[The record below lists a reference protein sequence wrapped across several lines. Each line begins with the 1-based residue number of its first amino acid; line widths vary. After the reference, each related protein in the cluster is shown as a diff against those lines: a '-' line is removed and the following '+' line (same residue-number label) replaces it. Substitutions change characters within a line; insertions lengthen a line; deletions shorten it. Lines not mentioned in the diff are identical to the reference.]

1 MAFSFTELLKKQFP
15 LAGVEA
21 YTGSPK
27 RMPESNP
34 FPTGAFGALPMGGL
48 VDVLG
53 GVSMADYFNNDNYEM
68 RPTEASPKRGEDVL
82 RPYRMS
88 PGDKKTIKVGNDGK
102 IVETTER
109 TTGDLFSEQPNRS
122 DYPVKVSLPSQRGS
136 EFDPRMSGD
145 LSPLTTSAQSFP
157 LGEGAMGDP
166 TAIFRNEQG
175 GRMPTNTVY
184 PRPTTRSMYNR
195 SNEYDRMASMNPGM
209 GGPLSST
216 FTGVNDPSVI
226 ADMGTDM
233 GNGYAGTPYIPIDP
247 MSGRPFNNVDSMGGQ
262 GYIASRRMP
271 TNTVYPRPTTRSMY
285 NRPVNSP
292 DFMGGQGSV
301 GNTGYRGTYGVPMY
315 GQPKPTS
322 AQTSPIINSLLAP
335 ELGDTAQSE
344 MNRLP
349 MLINQGEDDVFPPTG
364 PNVYGLDEG
373 MFNEDP
379 DDERRRLLGEL
390 LREYYQT
397 NGRTYTSSI

>member
-1 MAFSFTELLKKQFP
+1 MAFSFAELLKRQFP

-27 RMPESNP
+27 RMPESSP
-34 FPTGAFGALPMGGL
+34 FPSESASDALSMGGL
-48 VDVLG
+48 VDALG
-53 GVSMADYFNNDNYEM
+53 GVSMADYFNNDNWET
-68 RPTEASPKRGEDVL
+68 RQVEGVSKRGEMVD
-82 RPYRMS
+82 RQYRMN
-88 PGDKKTIKVGNDGK
+88 PGDKTTIKVGNDGK

-122 DYPVKVSLPSQRGS
+122 DYPVGTPVAGNEPNFTLTQAGNAEINVPEGRN
-136 EFDPRMSGD
+136 PGD
-145 LSPLTTSAQSFP
+145 LFPQQPNRSINSNQIDEWMGLLLNDGYRDIKNESIAQ
-157 LGEGAMGDP
+157 
-166 TAIFRNEQG
+166 RNPPVFQGIPPARPSYQG
-175 GRMPTNTVY
+175 G
-184 PRPTTRSMYNR
+184 
-195 SNEYDRMASMNPGM
+195 
-209 GGPLSST
+209 
-216 FTGVNDPSVI
+216 
-226 ADMGTDM
+226 
-233 GNGYAGTPYIPIDP
+233 
-247 MSGRPFNNVDSMGGQ
+247 MGGQ
-262 GYIASRRMP
+262 GYIASGRMP

-301 GNTGYRGTYGVPMY
+301 NNTGYSGTYGVPMY
-315 GQPKPTS
+315 GQPRPTL

-349 MLINQGEDDVFPPTG
+349 MLINQGEDGVFPPTG
-364 PNVYGLDEG
+364 PNAYGLDEG

-390 LREYYQT
+390 LRQYYQT
-397 NGRTYTSSI
+397 NGRTYTSGI

>member
-1 MAFSFTELLKKQFP
+1 MAFSFAELLKRQFP

-27 RMPESNP
+27 RMPESSP
-34 FPTGAFGALPMGGL
+34 FPSESASGALSMGGL
-48 VDVLG
+48 VDALG
-53 GVSMADYFNNDNYEM
+53 GVSMADYFNNDNWET
-68 RPTEASPKRGEDVL
+68 RQVEGVSKRGEMVD
-82 RPYRMS
+82 RQYRMN
-88 PGDKKTIKVGNDGK
+88 PGDKTTIKVGNDGK

-109 TTGDLFSEQPNRS
+109 TTGDLFSEQPNKS
-122 DYPVKVSLPSQRGS
+122 DYPVQVSLPSQRGS

-145 LSPLTTSAQSFP
+145 LFPQQPVIDPIQSF
-157 LGEGAMGDP
+157 E
-166 TAIFRNEQG
+166 G

-195 SNEYDRMASMNPGM
+195 PAPLNEPDVYSTNPSYQ
-209 GGPLSST
+209 GG
-216 FTGVNDPSVI
+216 
-226 ADMGTDM
+226 
-233 GNGYAGTPYIPIDP
+233 
-247 MSGRPFNNVDSMGGQ
+247 MGGQ
-262 GYIASRRMP
+262 GYIASGRMP

-301 GNTGYRGTYGVPMY
+301 NNTGYSGTYGVPMY
-315 GQPKPTS
+315 GQPRPTL

-349 MLINQGEDDVFPPTG
+349 MLINQGEDGVFPPTG
-364 PNVYGLDEG
+364 PNAYGLDEG

-390 LREYYQT
+390 LRQYYQT
-397 NGRTYTSSI
+397 NGRTYTSGI

>member
-48 VDVLG
+48 VDALG
-53 GVSMADYFNNDNYEM
+53 GVSMADYFNNDNWET
-68 RPTEASPKRGEDVL
+68 RQVEGVSKRGEMVD
-82 RPYRMS
+82 RQYRMS

-122 DYPVKVSLPSQRGS
+122 DYPVQVSLPSQRGS

-145 LSPLTTSAQSFP
+145 LFPQQPVIDPIQSF
-157 LGEGAMGDP
+157 E
-166 TAIFRNEQG
+166 G

-195 SNEYDRMASMNPGM
+195 PAPLNEPDVYSTNPSYQ
-209 GGPLSST
+209 GG
-216 FTGVNDPSVI
+216 
-226 ADMGTDM
+226 
-233 GNGYAGTPYIPIDP
+233 
-247 MSGRPFNNVDSMGGQ
+247 MGGQ
-262 GYIASRRMP
+262 GYIASGRMP

-285 NRPVNSP
+285 NRL
-292 DFMGGQGSV
+292 
-301 GNTGYRGTYGVPMY
+301 
-315 GQPKPTS
+315 
-322 AQTSPIINSLLAP
+322 AQTSPIVNSLLAP

-349 MLINQGEDDVFPPTG
+349 MLINQGENGVFPPTG

-397 NGRTYTSSI
+397 NGRTYTSGI

>member
-1 MAFSFTELLKKQFP
+1 MAFSFAELLKKQFP
-15 LAGVEA
+15 LAELGVD
-21 YTGSPK
+21 TRGSK
-27 RMPESNP
+27 RMPESSP
-34 FPTGAFGALPMGGL
+34 FPSTSALGALGMGGAL
-48 VDVLG
+48 DALG
-53 GVSMADYFNNDNYEM
+53 GVSMTDYFNNDNWET
-68 RPTEASPKRGEDVL
+68 RQVEGVSKRGEMVD
-82 RPYRMS
+82 RQYRMN
-88 PGDKKTIKVGNDGK
+88 PGDKTTIKVGNDGK

-122 DYPVKVSLPSQRGS
+122 NNPVQVSLPFQRGS

-145 LSPLTTSAQSFP
+145 LFPQQPVIDPIQSF
-157 LGEGAMGDP
+157 E
-166 TAIFRNEQG
+166 G

-195 SNEYDRMASMNPGM
+195 TAPLNEPDVYSTNPSYQ
-209 GGPLSST
+209 GG
-216 FTGVNDPSVI
+216 
-226 ADMGTDM
+226 
-233 GNGYAGTPYIPIDP
+233 
-247 MSGRPFNNVDSMGGQ
+247 MGGQ
-262 GYIASRRMP
+262 GYIASERMP

-292 DFMGGQGSV
+292 DLMGGQGSV
-301 GNTGYRGTYGVPMY
+301 NNTGYRGTYGVPMY
-315 GQPKPTS
+315 GQPRPIS

-349 MLINQGEDDVFPPTG
+349 MLINQGEDGVFSPTG

-390 LREYYQT
+390 LRQYYQK
-397 NGRTYTSSI
+397 NPRTYT

>member
-48 VDVLG
+48 VDALG
-53 GVSMADYFNNDNYEM
+53 GVSMADYFNNDNWET
-68 RPTEASPKRGEDVL
+68 RQVEGVSKRGEMVD
-82 RPYRMS
+82 RQYRMS

-145 LSPLTTSAQSFP
+145 ISPLTTSAQSFP

-209 GGPLSST
+209 GGPLSS
-216 FTGVNDPSVI
+216 I
-226 ADMGTDM
+226 AS
-233 GNGYAGTPYIPIDP
+233 NNSYAGTPYIPIDP

-292 DFMGGQGSV
+292 DLMGGQGSLN
-301 GNTGYRGTYGVPMY
+301 NTAYRGTYGVPMY
-315 GQPKPTS
+315 GQERPTL
-322 AQTSPIINSLLAP
+322 AQTSPIVNSLLAP

-349 MLINQGEDDVFPPTG
+349 MLINQGENVVFPPTG